1 VSGAASSV
9 ERSGRRAGTSERGNF
24 AWGFVSQGAS
34 SLSNLLLS
42 LLAGR
47 LLGPSNLGAIFVG
60 FSYYL
65 LALGFQRSLITDPL
79 LAATSSLDHDSRRAP
94 TRSALTM
101 TLLLSSS
108 FTILLAVGAMVV
120 SGQIG
125 HSLILFVP
133 WLVPALIQDF
143 WRSILFREGRG
154 GAGAINDTVWLAGM
168 VVALPLVLLLRNDW
182 IVVANWGFGALVAT
196 AAGFIQARVR
206 PAAASVSTRWWR
218 TRAWHL
224 ARWLAAESVAYT
236 LTSQLIVFLLAGV
249 LGTRD
254 LGGLRAVQTI
264 FGPLTLLAPA
274 LALPGLPALSRAAAA
289 SADRAVR
296 LALSMGGLA
305 VLLVGS
311 YIAVAGSLGDDLL
324 NWVFGRSFGSFGV
337 LIWPIGVGQILIAGT
352 MGFALLLRAQSRG
365 KALLA
370 ARLIGSISS
379 LILVLGLAVTR
390 GVTGAAWGM
399 ALAGGLTSLAL
410 VAFSTRGTA
419 VASRTERP

>member
-1 VSGAASSV
+1 
-9 ERSGRRAGTSERGNF
+9 
-24 AWGFVSQGAS
+24 
-34 SLSNLLLS
+34 
-42 LLAGR
+42 
-47 LLGPSNLGAIFVG
+47 
-60 FSYYL
+60 
-65 LALGFQRSLITDPL
+65 
-79 LAATSSLDHDSRRAP
+79 
-94 TRSALTM
+94 M

-133 WLVPALIQDF
+133 WLVPALIQDY

-154 GAGAINDTVWLAGM
+154 GAGAANDTVWLAGM
-168 VVALPLVLLLRNDW
+168 VVALPLVLLLPRDS

-196 AAGFIQARVR
+196 VVGFIQARVR
-206 PAAASVSTRWWR
+206 PAATSVSTRWWR

-311 YIAVAGSLGDDLL
+311 YIAVAASLGDDLL
-324 NWVFGRSFGSFGV
+324 NSVFGRSFGSFGV
-337 LIWPIGVGQILIAGT
+337 LIWPTGVGQILIAGT

-379 LILVLGLAVTR
+379 LILVLGLAVTH

-410 VAFSTRGTA
+410 VAFSTWGTA
-419 VASRTERP
+419 VASRRSGPNPRS